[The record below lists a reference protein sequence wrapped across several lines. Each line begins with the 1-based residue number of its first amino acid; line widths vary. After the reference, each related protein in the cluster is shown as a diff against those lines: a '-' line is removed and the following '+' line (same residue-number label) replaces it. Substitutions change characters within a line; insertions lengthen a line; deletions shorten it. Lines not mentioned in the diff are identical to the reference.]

1 MQKDK
6 YIPAPVDTSDIQL
19 PDELLPLI
27 EKMAENVHE
36 VWAKNRMAEG
46 WTTAPCATTP
56 SSNIRASYL
65 TMNCPRVRKNM
76 TATLRSKP

>member
-36 VWAKNRMAEG
+36 VWAKAG
-46 WTTAPCATTP
+46 PTAPCATTP